1 MILDRDA
8 VIAII
13 KFRVA
18 ARTLRRIFYKNHSR
32 VFRHEGLWFR
42 VAKGE
47 NKTIEVIYGKPD
59 ASRRCLLEIHELVLM
74 AYSTRQIV

>member
-1 MILDRDA
+1 MILDRDSVIA
-8 VIAII
+8 VI
-13 KFRVA
+13 KSRVT

-47 NKTIEVIYGKPD
+47 DKSIEVIYGKPD
-59 ASRRCLLEIHELVLM
+59 ASRRYLVEINELVLM
-74 AYSTRQIV
+74 AYSTDKV